1 MNSADP
7 KDLII
12 QALAAECSKYKNA
25 LKRKHQYD
33 DDHFPCYF
41 FDDFTLWVHTG
52 TLARCNRTAIQ
63 LLKTFKKYGDVEE
76 VFFPPGKRFA
86 KVRMRHLEDVDEATK
101 DKSNLMIDGIPIHVR
116 RFKRF

>member
-1 MNSADP
+1 MDP

-25 LKRKHQYD
+25 LKRKRDID
-33 DDHFPCYF
+33 DDHFPCSF

-63 LLKTFKKYGDVEE
+63 LLKTFEKYGDVEE
-76 VFFPPGKRFA
+76 VFFPHGKRYA
-86 KVRMRHLEDVDEATK
+86 KVRMRHLEDVDQAMQ

-116 RFKRF
+116 RFKRFLNF